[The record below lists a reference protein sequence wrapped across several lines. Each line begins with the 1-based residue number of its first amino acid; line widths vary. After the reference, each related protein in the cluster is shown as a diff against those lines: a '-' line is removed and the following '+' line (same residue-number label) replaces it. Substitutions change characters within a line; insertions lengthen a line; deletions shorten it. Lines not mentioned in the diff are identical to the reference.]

1 MTASPSET
9 LRRGREAFARQG
21 WAEAYAQLSAADHEG
36 LLEADDLLSLALSSQ
51 LTGHEAEV
59 EPALTRAHERF
70 LARGETARAAQSA
83 IWLAM
88 TLHEALEPARAGGW
102 LARAQ
107 RLLEEAG
114 LDCVESGWLLLPR
127 ARQKLEQGDQAAARL
142 LFEHAC
148 VIGQRF
154 GDRDLVAMGSMGV
167 GRCRVYGGEIR
178 DGLAYLDEVMTS
190 IEARQVTANIAG
202 IVYCAV
208 IETCQ
213 DVLDVRRAQEWTT
226 SMTRWCAS
234 QPELVPYQGVCEVH
248 RAQILQLHGDWPDAF
263 AIAEQIAAKQAGRVG
278 PRAVG
283 PAWYRLGELHRLR
296 GAFAEAEN
304 AYRQASRLGYPPE
317 PGLAQMRLAEGQLQA
332 AASNISRTLDE
343 AHDRSRRSRLLPAY
357 VEIML
362 GVGDIDGAQAGADEL
377 ETLAADHDVPYLRAC
392 AACARG
398 AVLLR
403 RGEPRAALAV
413 LREGCTGWQDLQAPY
428 EAARTRELLGLA
440 CRALGDEDRAR
451 LEMDA
456 ASWTYRQL
464 GAATDLA
471 RVSAALG
478 TPRAITAGGLSAR
491 EMEVLRLLAAGMT
504 NRAIAADLVLSEK
517 TVARH
522 VSNIFTKLGL
532 TSRSAAT
539 AYAYEHQ
546 LV

>member
-1 MTASPSET
+1 MTASTSEP
-9 LRRGREAFARQG
+9 LRLGREAFARQR
-21 WAEAYAQLSAADHEG
+21 WAEAYAQLSAADGEG
-36 LLEADDLLSLALSSQ
+36 LLEAEDLLSFALSSH
-51 LTGHEAEV
+51 LTGHEGEV
-59 EPALTRAHERF
+59 EPALTRAHEQF
-70 LARGETARAAQSA
+70 LARGEIALAAQSA
-83 IWLAM
+83 IWLGM
-88 TLHEALEPARAGGW
+88 SLHEALEPARAGGW

-107 RLLEEAG
+107 RLIEEAG

-127 ARQKLEQGDQAAARL
+127 ARQKLEQGDPVAARP
-142 LFEHAC
+142 LFEQARG
-148 VIGQRF
+148 IGQRF
-154 GDRDLVAMGSMGV
+154 GDRDLVAMGSMGI

-178 DGLAYLDEVMTS
+178 DGLALLDEVMTA
-190 IEARQVTANIAG
+190 IEARELTANIAG

-208 IETCQ
+208 IDICQ
-213 DVLDVRRAQEWTT
+213 EVLDVRRAQEWTT

-234 QPELVPYQGVCEVH
+234 QPELVPFRGVCEVH
-248 RAQILQLHGDWPDAF
+248 RAQILQLRGDWHGAF
-263 AIAEQIAAKQAGRVG
+263 AVAEQIPATQAGRVG
-278 PRAVG
+278 PRAIG

-296 GAFAEAEN
+296 GEFAEAEN

-317 PGLAQMRLAEGQLQA
+317 PGLAHMRLAQGQLQA
-332 AASNISRTLDE
+332 AASNISRSLEE
-343 AHDRSRRSRLLPAY
+343 AHDRSRRSSLLPAY

-362 GVGDIDGAQAGADEL
+362 GVGDIDAAQAGADEL
-377 ETLAADHDVPYLRAC
+377 EILAADHEVPYLSAC

-403 RGEPRAALAV
+403 RGEPRAALTA
-413 LREGCTGWQDLQAPY
+413 LSEGCAGWQDLEAPY
-428 EAARTRELLGLA
+428 EAARTRELVGLA

-451 LEMDA
+451 LELDA
-456 ASWTYRQL
+456 ASWTYRRL

-478 TPRAITAGGLSAR
+478 TPRATMAGGLSTR